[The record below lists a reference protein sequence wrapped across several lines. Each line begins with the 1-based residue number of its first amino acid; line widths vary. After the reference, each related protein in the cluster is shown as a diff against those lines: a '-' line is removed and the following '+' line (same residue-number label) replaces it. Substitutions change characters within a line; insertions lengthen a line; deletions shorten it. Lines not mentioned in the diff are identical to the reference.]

1 MHNPADK
8 GNFIGCFDSIN
19 MRKSIYWGV
28 FLVFLGACSYG
39 VLATIVKVA
48 YNNGF
53 NTLEITFSQFAIGW
67 IALLVILLMTKNNSS
82 PVGSNLQSKR
92 KLMIAGTS
100 MGLTSVLYY
109 LCVKNIDVSIAI
121 VLLMQS
127 TWMGVIVEWL
137 IERKTPSRQKI
148 IAAIVVLI
156 GTALS
161 AKIFNSTYEE
171 LNGLGFLFG
180 FLASI
185 SYTITVYASGKVALK
200 MPALHRSFWM
210 LSGGFVIIF
219 IYGLF
224 TFSGTFNTD
233 ILVSYGI
240 PLALFGTV
248 LPPILFAYGMPSAG
262 TAAGTIVGAVELPIS
277 VIMAYFIL
285 NENVIPTQWI
295 GILLILLAVVLMNYQ
310 KKSSIN

>member
-1 MHNPADK
+1 MT
-8 GNFIGCFDSIN
+8 

-53 NTLEITFSQFAIGW
+53 STLEITFSQFAIGW
-67 IALLVILLMTKNNSS
+67 ITLLAIVLLTSKKQINAAPSIA
-82 PVGSNLQSKR
+82 SKR

-148 IAAIVVLI
+148 VAAIVVLI

-161 AKIFNSTYEE
+161 AKIFNTSLDE

-185 SYTITVYASGKVALK
+185 SYTVTVYTSGKVALNMK
-200 MPALHRSFWM
+200 ALHRSFWM

-219 IYGLF
+219 IYGLIAY
-224 TFSGTFNTD
+224 TGNFNTN
-233 ILVSYGI
+233 IFISYGI

-277 VIMAYFIL
+277 VIMAYIVL
-285 NENVIPTQWI
+285 NENIIPSQWM
-295 GILLILLAVVLMNYQ
+295 GIVLILLAVVLMNYQ
-310 KKSSIN
+310 KKAKTI